1 MSLSDENRAIIVTR
15 ELEKALANYNQA
27 VIMREHE
34 QWDAAA
40 NRLYYAV
47 FHAINSLLIQ
57 DKHEVRTHHGT
68 GMLFRQTYIK
78 TGILQE
84 EHSDTFTLLQT
95 MREKSDYN
103 CSFEATRGLIE
114 PLFDPSK
121 KMIDTITAIIKKE
134 PNI

>member
-1 MSLSDENRAIIVTR
+1 MNLSEENRRIIVDR
-15 ELEKALANYNQA
+15 EMEKAFANYQQA
-27 VIMREHE
+27 IIMREHE

-40 NRLYYAV
+40 NRLYYSV
-47 FHAINSLLIQ
+47 FHAINSLLVH
-57 DKHEVRTHHGT
+57 DKHEVRTHHGL

-103 CSFEATRGLIE
+103 CSFDATQGLIE
-114 PLFDPSK
+114 PLFIPSK
-121 KMIDTITAIIKKE
+121 KMIDTIAEIIKH
-134 PNI
+134 

>member
-1 MSLSDENRAIIVTR
+1 MSLSEENRRIIVDR
-15 ELEKALANYNQA
+15 EIEKAVANYHQA
-27 VIMREHE
+27 EIMREHE

-47 FHAINSLLIQ
+47 FHAINSLLIH
-57 DKHEVRTHHGT
+57 DKYEVRTHHGA
-68 GMLFRQTYIK
+68 GMMFRQTYIK

-103 CSFEATRGLIE
+103 CSFDATRGLIE
-114 PLFDPSK
+114 PLFAPSK
-121 KMIDTITAIIKKE
+121 KMIDIIAELIKK
-134 PNI
+134 

>member
-1 MSLSDENRAIIVTR
+1 MNLSEENRRIIVDR
-15 ELEKALANYNQA
+15 EIEKSFANYQQA
-27 VIMREHE
+27 IIMREHE

-40 NRLYYAV
+40 NRLYYSV
-47 FHAINSLLIQ
+47 FHAINSLLVH
-57 DKHEVRTHHGT
+57 DKHEVRTHHGL

-103 CSFEATRGLIE
+103 CSFDATKGLIE
-114 PLFDPSK
+114 PLFSPSK
-121 KMIDTITAIIKKE
+121 KMIDTIAKIVKQ
-134 PNI
+134 

>member
-1 MSLSDENRAIIVTR
+1 MSLTEESRSIIVAR
-15 ELEKALANYNQA
+15 EMEKALSNYNQA
-27 VIMREHE
+27 IIMREHE

-47 FHAINSLLIQ
+47 FHAINSLLVH
-57 DKHEVRTHHGT
+57 DKHEVKTHHGT

-114 PLFDPSK
+114 PLFVPSK
-121 KMIDTITAIIKKE
+121 KMIDTIAEIINK
-134 PNI
+134 

>member
-1 MSLSDENRAIIVTR
+1 MSLTEESRSIIVAR
-15 ELEKALANYNQA
+15 EMEKALSNYNQA
-27 VIMREHE
+27 IIMREHE

-47 FHAINSLLIQ
+47 FHAINSLLVY
-57 DKHEVRTHHGT
+57 DKHEVKTHHGT

-84 EHSDTFTLLQT
+84 EHSDTYTLLQT

-114 PLFDPSK
+114 PLFVPSK
-121 KMIDTITAIIKKE
+121 KMIDTIAEIIKK
-134 PNI
+134 

>member
-1 MSLSDENRAIIVTR
+1 MNLSEENRFIIVDR
-15 ELEKALANYNQA
+15 EIEKAFANYQQA
-27 VIMREHE
+27 IIMREHE

-40 NRLYYAV
+40 NRLYYSV
-47 FHAINSLLIQ
+47 FHAINSLLVH
-57 DKHEVRTHHGT
+57 DKHEVRTHHGL

-103 CSFEATRGLIE
+103 CSFDATQGLIE
-114 PLFDPSK
+114 SLFIPSK
-121 KMIDTITAIIKKE
+121 KMIDTIAEIIKH
-134 PNI
+134 

>member
-1 MSLSDENRAIIVTR
+1 MNLSEENRRIIVDR
-15 ELEKALANYNQA
+15 EIEKSFANYQQA
-27 VIMREHE
+27 IIMREHE

-40 NRLYYAV
+40 NRLYYSV
-47 FHAINSLLIQ
+47 FHAINSLLVH
-57 DKHEVRTHHGT
+57 DKHEVRTHHGL

-103 CSFEATRGLIE
+103 CSFDATQGLIE
-114 PLFDPSK
+114 PLFIPSK
-121 KMIDTITAIIKKE
+121 KMIDTIAEIIKH
-134 PNI
+134 